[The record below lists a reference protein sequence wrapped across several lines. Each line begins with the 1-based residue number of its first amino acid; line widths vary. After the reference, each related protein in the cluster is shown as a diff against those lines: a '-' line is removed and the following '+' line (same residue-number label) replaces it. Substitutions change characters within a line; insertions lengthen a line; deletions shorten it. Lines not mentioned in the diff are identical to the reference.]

1 MIRRN
6 IVRETAPF
14 SIALL
19 LLWSAQVG
27 KGSDLSD
34 ARDTHYTLKR
44 AIAVA
49 LENSPTLEEAQLSL
63 RIANGQVREAW
74 SNVLPRLSTNA
85 SYSRSII
92 EQSIFLPAQFFDSTA
107 ASGDQ
112 IAVKVGA
119 DNVWN
124 AGVTLSQPLFH
135 MGAFIGLGA
144 AGRVRQLQTELLR
157 GTTQQVISR
166 VRQAYLTAPLSTE
179 EVQLTEKSLERIRLS
194 LEESRA
200 LNRSGMV
207 GDYDVLRLEVQV
219 SNLESDYHRARMDAA
234 TARRNLLV
242 ELGLPPKLDIT
253 LEGSLNDLD
262 LQVAARNTPGNRVL
276 LRHVGLGDGD
286 PLQFEQVYEQALQD
300 RSDLRQ
306 RNISIALEEAR
317 LSAQRAEYFPT
328 LSIFYNY
335 NLTAQENGTLDFF
348 GENPNQRSDF
358 AVAGINVE
366 VPLFTGFARN
376 ARMQQLR
383 ATVRR
388 SEFRRQRQELEVES
402 QLLTLLSNLTDA
414 RLRAESH
421 HRAVEQAGRGYEIA
435 TAHYRTGIGSQLQ
448 ITDAEVALRQSE
460 FNYSRTVFDYLTVR
474 TRLEAAIG
482 AVPVSVDELER
493 AGQYTYHDSSTQIR
507 ELVHR

>member
-1 MIRRN
+1 MIKRN
-6 IVRETAPF
+6 TVRQTAPF
-14 SIALL
+14 SMAIL

-27 KGSDLSD
+27 KGSDFSD
-34 ARDTHYTLKR
+34 PRDTHYTLKR

-49 LENSPTLEEAQLSL
+49 LEHSPALQEAQLSL

-74 SNVLPRLSTNA
+74 SNVLPRLSTKA
-85 SYSRSII
+85 SYSRSVIK
-92 EQSIFLPAQFFDSTA
+92 QSFFF
-107 ASGDQ
+107 GDTL
-112 IAVKVGA
+112 ITIGA
-119 DNVWN
+119 DNLWGV
-124 AGVTLSQPLFH
+124 GVTLSQPLFN

-144 AGRVRQLQTELLR
+144 ASRVRQLQTELLR

-166 VRQAYLTAPLSTE
+166 VRQAYLTALLSTE
-179 EVQLTEKSLERIRLS
+179 EVQLTEKSLQRVRLS

-242 ELGLPPKLDIT
+242 ELGLSPKLDIT

-276 LRHVGLGDGD
+276 LRHVGLSDGD
-286 PLQFEQVYEQALQD
+286 PLQFQQVYEQALQD

-306 RNISIALEEAR
+306 INISIALEEAR

-348 GENPNQRSDF
+348 GENPNQRTDF

-402 QLLTLLSNLTDA
+402 QLLTLLSNLADA

-482 AVPVSVDELER
+482 AVPVSVDELEGE
-493 AGQYTYHDSSTQIR
+493 GQYTYHDSSTQIR